1 MKQSLSYNKESSTVE
16 DMLSELIAEIAS
28 LKIELP
34 EDQLTLTEAQVF
46 FNGGI
51 ESAIKNIRKKVS
63 KHEEN

>member
-16 DMLSELIAEIAS
+16 DLLSELITEIAS

>member
-1 MKQSLSYNKESSTVE
+1 MKHSLSYNKESSTVE
-16 DMLSELIAEIAS
+16 DLLSELITEIAS